1 MQNVIC
7 ISLVN
12 ADADATQFALL
23 IYAFCLQHVVTYESL
38 EVIMEEVGIVDFMNE
53 LEMQVNVKG
62 KPCNVSF
69 IVFVDWKC
77 LHFNKKITKF
87 PIIAQKP
94 EKYVF
99 AF

>member
-1 MQNVIC
+1 MPV
-7 ISLVN
+7 
-12 ADADATQFALL
+12 
-23 IYAFCLQHVVTYESL
+23 ES
-38 EVIMEEVGIVDFMNE
+38 GI
-53 LEMQVNVKG
+53 LEMQDVKG